1 MVSTRREDFRRRFP
15 YLPEELDHSKMGLRV
30 DSVRSASDEAERAA
44 SNLSGYVPTAIDYL
58 RRCDSEE
65 DALSTI
71 SYLESKKRDHCR
83 ICRQAERST
92 QNSGPKRF
100 RFTKGKRPLS
110 EAGNEIIGQSSD
122 PA

>member
-1 MVSTRREDFRRRFP
+1 MVSTKREDFRRRFP
-15 YLPEELDHSKMGLRV
+15 YLAKELDQSEIGLRV

-58 RRCDSEE
+58 RRCDNEE

-71 SYLESKKRDHCR
+71 SYLIQKRDHYR

-100 RFTKGKRPLS
+100 RFTKGR
-110 EAGNEIIGQSSD
+110 
-122 PA
+122 